1 MRLSKL
7 VILILPRW
15 IAALALLATIDHRGG
30 CPLLLLRILTARPR
44 PSSSLQYCKPA
55 RAGAALLA
63 LAAPCAARHT
73 HTRTHHPRAQRP
85 ADYGGAVLAMQ
96 PRAASSWNHGHEA
109 WAWHW
114 RWLPPATRAADDLPS
129 ASPWHPAP
137 SGLAA
142 ASSAPPAAVECPGEL
157 VLSTDMALRFARTEA
172 RREARRRARKDPVP
186 LGNKCHVLPVLA
198 S

>member
-1 MRLSKL
+1 MDCCIGIAGDSDRLR
-7 VILILPRW
+7 LI
-15 IAALALLATIDHRGG
+15 TGG
-30 CPLLLLRILTARPR
+30 VAPCCCSEILTARPTEQLY
-44 PSSSLQYCKPA
+44 STWYCKPA